1 MPGLAITAV
10 KRTGLSLVVVAMLA
24 MWIYALVFSPR
35 ESINKI
41 GDGAW
46 ADRAELLCISA
57 KEEINELADYR
68 LITSDSDLAERASLV
83 KQATSILRVMVS
95 RIANE
100 EPTDDKGQAI
110 VPLWLADYQTYLSD
124 RDDYAALLE
133 KGTNAPFAE
142 TQVDGLPL
150 SEKITTFAND
160 NRMPACSPPRD
171 LSV

>member
-1 MPGLAITAV
+1 MPGLAITTV

-46 ADRAELLCISA
+46 ADRAELLCINA
-57 KEEINELADYR
+57 KEEIYELADYR

-83 KQATSILRVMVS
+83 RQATSILRVMVS

-110 VPLWLADYQTYLSD
+110 VPLWLADYRTYLSD